1 MNTIKIELTAE
12 EANAL
17 ANLLDL
23 AVRSNGLRSASAAL
37 IIMQKLEEAA
47 KASGATVEEAK

>member
-1 MNTIKIELTAE
+1 MIKLELTLE

-23 AVRSNGLRSASAAL
+23 AVKSGGIRVAGAAANF
-37 IIMQKLEEAA
+37 MQRLEDAA
-47 KASGATVEEAK
+47 KEDNKQEGNTE